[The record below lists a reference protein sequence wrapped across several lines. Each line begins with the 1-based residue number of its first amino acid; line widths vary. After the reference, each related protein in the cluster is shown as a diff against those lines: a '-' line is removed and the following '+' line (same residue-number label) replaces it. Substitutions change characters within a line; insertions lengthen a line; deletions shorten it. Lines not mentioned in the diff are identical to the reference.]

1 MAVALLQSLERPE
14 VPMVGFLAGVKI
26 LLAMP
31 LEPTETELM
40 LFESC
45 SYCNNI
51 LYIVHVY
58 VDKYR
63 YATIQQRPSLNIITC
78 HKRRGGG

>member
-45 SYCNNI
+45 LYCNNI
-51 LYIVHVY
+51 LYIVLVY
-58 VDKYR
+58 VNKC
-63 YATIQQRPSLNIITC
+63 ATIQQRPSLNITC
-78 HKRRGGG
+78 HKRRCGC